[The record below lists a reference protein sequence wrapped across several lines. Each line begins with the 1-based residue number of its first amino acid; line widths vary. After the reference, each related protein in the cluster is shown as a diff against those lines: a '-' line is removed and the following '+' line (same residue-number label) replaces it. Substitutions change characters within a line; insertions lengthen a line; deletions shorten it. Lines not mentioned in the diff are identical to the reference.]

1 MKAVYTKYPQ
11 GSERHLIYAV
21 TKRQINSSMLPADA
35 GCIVDNVDTIFA
47 VRRAVLERKPLI
59 SRIVT
64 VTGDAIEDP
73 RNFEVLLGTNM
84 RELIDAAEDLKRN
97 RKKLLPVVSMMGM
110 AMFNLDVPAVK
121 GSSALLCFIE
131 DEVAKQEESPCI
143 NCGRCLQVC
152 PSRIMP
158 NKLSELSERGDMDT
172 FVKMDAWNVV
182 NVDVVPTYVRQ
193 KDI

>member
-1 MKAVYTKYPQ
+1 VKAVYTKYPQ